1 MWRIIQELLPAVL
14 IILFITQIVIPI
26 LFNGKMF
33 WLFRPEKKKIE
44 TPKAEPSTLVD
55 EIQATKAYVDEAKA
69 KASEVK
75 EKVEG
80 NLKSAEDLK
89 KEADKL
95 I

>member
-26 LFNGKMF
+26 LFNGTMF
-33 WLFRPEKKKIE
+33 WLFKSEKKKNN
-44 TPKAEPSTLVD
+44 TSKADPSTLVD
-55 EIQATKAYVDEAKA
+55 EINATKAYVDDAKA
-69 KASEVK
+69 KVSEVK